1 MVLSQNSL
9 SVTIVLT
16 DRVIRLLKSIIIGPS
31 VLRRLNY
38 ERLKKNVHNKNQS
51 QFVIEFRI

>member
-38 ERLKKNVHNKNQS
+38 ERLKKMFIIKTNRNS
-51 QFVIEFRI
+51 L